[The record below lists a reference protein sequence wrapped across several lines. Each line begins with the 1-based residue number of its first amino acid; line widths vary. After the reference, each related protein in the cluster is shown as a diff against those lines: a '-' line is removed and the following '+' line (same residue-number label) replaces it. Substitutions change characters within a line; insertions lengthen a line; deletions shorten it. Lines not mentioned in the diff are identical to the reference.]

1 MPGILHVETAR
12 IEKILLE
19 SRTHER
25 KRALDLV
32 RSSGA
37 GDVPAIM
44 YNALQRGTYIQ
55 PHRHPEQDGKE
66 MWVLHQ
72 GEVGAVLYSEY
83 GRVEEAFRLSR
94 DTKTLLEIPA
104 GMHHTALALE
114 KDTVLLELYFG
125 VYKPE
130 TYKEFAPWAP
140 AEKEK
145 DLAKD
150 YLTTLYFMFGS
161 VLG

>member
-114 KDTVLLELYFG
+114 KDTLLLELARRVLLAVTGFLSS
-125 VYKPE
+125 PR
-130 TYKEFAPWAP
+130 AP
-140 AEKEK
+140 A
-145 DLAKD
+145 AGPAP
-150 YLTTLYFMFGS
+150 FRRPGAGS
-161 VLG
+161 ARWSLRRR